1 MKNNKQM
8 SSNIELILD
17 KVNGEYVLVNRKD
30 VEEAIELRNKVNE
43 QILANVENKIDE
55 ENLDENSS
63 TVEFNVVDVNNEENK
78 ETISEQNIAKF
89 AKVLEISRDS
99 LMGNSWINPIEF
111 LAIID
116 QNSNEKLQAY
126 ISNVEMK
133 TNKLYEDLTSIVVKK
148 YKISDQNK
156 IDEIS
161 EMYEK
166 HDGEINKYLDLID
179 DVIYNVEV
187 DWNDFLL
194 MDNKL
199 NLFNSYT
206 VEKKLNDVNHSEM
219 FNEVIENPNLEINE
233 FTEEEADMEIEKVS
247 PISISL
253 DSLKNSSLNFKDI
266 VNENQEHISTKELHS
281 ELEAKNNDELNEYIN
296 DVVGQINF
304 VQNNIEEKISL
315 YRTLTSEKNSENN
328 DANLIATLDRL
339 SANSDTANSIMSKIM
354 NSTDSSEIKDLLLER
369 NDVYET
375 NVKIMKKIS
384 KHVDLDES
392 LSSLNDEIISLKI
405 ALDNLSTKL
414 SVAYN
419 IAHKNFS
426 HYSKAIE
433 KQNAKLSKEAH
444 KKLAKEQKMRLKE
457 LRKQQ
462 KMLNS
467 KVMSPE
473 DQKIMDEII
482 SHYENRNDVVY
493 NLSNDSETFAD
504 PYQVKKFRNLLSSR
518 INALVKLGRNSG
530 CSVDSKENLFN
541 NYFILMNSELGTIS
555 ELSELAGLLELKRV
569 KLVTEIAENEIAHY
583 KDSNIDEKILFTVRA
598 NFAFLKILSAEIL
611 VLRTILLHREYLA
624 FIKEKAK
631 QQCSE
636 LASYIEWD
644 HRLYWWNI
652 STTEAVNS
660 AFNNDVYSHDEG
672 VKYLYN
678 QLNEIDSES
687 DEFDSSSLDNSDS
700 CCCGNSCQCSDCDCN
715 NECSSTS
722 DDVPMP
728 KVMVMKFERVI
739 EKEKVIHKNTI
750 KNIIQKQVEIK
761 DTKKNDELV
770 DETKKNKKL
779 RKLDNPG
786 MSKAGLRIQ
795 EIINETKDEVK
806 EFVKEKNS

>member
-1 MKNNKQM
+1 MNTNKKM
-8 SSNIELILD
+8 NSNIELILD
-17 KVNGEYVLVNRKD
+17 KVNGEYVLVNKKD
-30 VEEAIELRNKVNE
+30 VEEAIEQRNKVNE
-43 QILANVENKIDE
+43 QMLANVEHEIDGSA
-55 ENLDENSS
+55 DENS
-63 TVEFNVVDVNNEENK
+63 TVEFNVVDPSQEVNN
-78 ETISEQNIAKF
+78 SAKF

-116 QNSNEKLQAY
+116 SNSNEKLQKY
-126 ISNVEMK
+126 ISNIELKV
-133 TNKLYEDLTSIVVKK
+133 NKLYEDLTSIVVKK

-156 IDEIS
+156 IDEIN

-166 HDGEINKYLDLID
+166 HDTDITKYLDLVD

-194 MDNKL
+194 MDNKM

-206 VEKKLNDVNHSEM
+206 IEKKLNEENHSEM
-219 FNEVIENPNLEINE
+219 FNDVLENQNLEINE
-233 FTEEEADMEIEKVS
+233 FSEEMSESEIEHVS
-247 PISISL
+247 PVSITL
-253 DSLKNSSLNFKDI
+253 ESLKNLNLNFKDI
-266 VNENQEHISTKELHS
+266 VNENQEHVNTRELHS

-315 YRTLTSEKNSENN
+315 YRTLTSEKNSEEN
-328 DANLIATLDRL
+328 DSNIIATLDRL
-339 SANSDTANSIMSKIM
+339 SANSDAANSILEKIM
-354 NSTDSSEIKDLLLER
+354 NANNSGDIKDLLLER
-369 NDVYET
+369 NDVYNS
-375 NVKIMKKIS
+375 NVKIMKKLS
-384 KHVDLDES
+384 KHIDLDES
-392 LSSLNDEIISLKI
+392 LNSLNEEIISLKV

-419 IAHKNFS
+419 IAHKNYS
-426 HYSKAIE
+426 RYSKAIE

-462 KMLNS
+462 KMMNS
-467 KVMSPE
+467 NSISIE

-482 SHYENRNDVVY
+482 SHYQNKNEVIY
-493 NLSNDSETFAD
+493 NLAKDAENFAD
-504 PYQVKKFRNLLSSR
+504 PYQMNKFRSLLSNR
-518 INALVKLGRNSG
+518 INALAKLGRKTI
-530 CSVDSKENLFN
+530 CSVDAKENLFN
-541 NYFILMNSELGTIS
+541 DYFILMNSELGTIS

-569 KLVTEIAENEIAHY
+569 RLVSEIAETEVANY
-583 KDSNIDEKILFTVRA
+583 KTSNIDEKILFTVRA
-598 NFAFLKILSAEIL
+598 NFAFLKILSAELL

-624 FIKEKAK
+624 FIKSKAK
-631 QQCSE
+631 QQCFE

-652 STTEAVNS
+652 ATNEAVNN
-660 AFNNDVYSHDEG
+660 AFNNEVFSQDEG
-672 VKYLYN
+672 VQYLHEQIHN
-678 QLNEIDSES
+678 IESECADIDSS
-687 DEFDSSSLDNSDS
+687 DMCEDDICECGSTCGCGSNCACGESSS
-700 CCCGNSCQCSDCDCN
+700 
-715 NECSSTS
+715 S

-750 KNIIQKQVEIK
+750 KNIIQKQEEVK
-761 DTKKNDELV
+761 DVKKNDELV

-786 MSKAGLRIQ
+786 MSRAGLRIQ

-806 EFVKEKNS
+806 EFDKEKNSK